1 MTAAYVEAL
10 GDDCIK
16 VFDTRKT
23 TPNLRLFLRNMP

>member
-10 GDDCIK
+10 GDDRIK

-23 TPNLRLFLRNMP
+23 TPNLRLLRNMP